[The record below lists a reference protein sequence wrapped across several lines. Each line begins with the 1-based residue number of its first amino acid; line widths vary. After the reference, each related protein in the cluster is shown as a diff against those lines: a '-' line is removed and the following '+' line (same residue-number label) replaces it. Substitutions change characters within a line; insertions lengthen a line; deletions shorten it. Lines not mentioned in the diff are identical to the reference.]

1 MPMKLTVL
9 PSTAPTALRI
19 VGPSAVLPSGTVGT
33 AYASGL
39 TVNTVGSSSPITFSA
54 TGLPPGLALSAS
66 TGGFSG
72 TPTSIGTTGNL
83 AAILVSDT
91 ALLATIPSAFLQNPG
106 ILRMTVTTPTP
117 GGGVSNE
124 GQFLI
129 YGSQPQVTAVVNS
142 GSFLQGTTS
151 PGEIITLFGLG
162 LGPSTLALFDPSV
175 PAPQIPTSLPVSTPN
190 TSVTVN
196 GTSAPILYTS
206 ASQVSA
212 IVPYS
217 VTGTTADVVVS
228 YAGLAS
234 QPVTISLAATN
245 PGLFTVDASGRGQGA
260 ILNYNAAT
268 SDYTMNG
275 SANAA
280 VRGQTIVLYATG
292 VGATTSSAADTLIPA
307 TPAVTPTAAPTVTIG
322 GQAASVVGA
331 VSPVGSVPGLL
342 QLNVTVPANAPTGA
356 NVPVVVTIGGVDS
369 QPGVTMAI
377 R

>member
-1 MPMKLTVL
+1 MP
-9 PSTAPTALRI
+9 
-19 VGPSAVLPSGTVGT
+19 
-33 AYASGL
+33 
-39 TVNTVGSSSPITFSA
+39 
-54 TGLPPGLALSAS
+54 LALARAGSPAP
-66 TGGFSG
+66 
-72 TPTSIGTTGNL
+72 PTSIGTTGNL

-91 ALLATIPSAFLQNPG
+91 ALLATLPSAFLQNPG

-196 GTSAPILYTS
+196 GTPAPILYTS

-217 VTGTTADVVVS
+217 VSGTTADVVVS